1 MMTISKEKKEK
12 VEKYLQENE
21 GAISILWGDD
31 SITTFNEEGKT
42 IEDFMID
49 FEDDGEIYY
58 TPVSNPSATIRID

>member
-1 MMTISKEKKEK
+1 MTISKEKKEK

-31 SITTFNEEGKT
+31 SITTFNEEGKA